1 MRIFLIFTLFVFV
14 MVADAQSGRSTGT
27 PEIVTT
33 ASVKQLFDETN
44 SYTRSK
50 FIEYADKK
58 LPYSE
63 RLQEQT
69 RKEQKQLAAKNAAI
83 AAARQE
89 PSGEDLYFTG
99 LLYWVADNLDGTAT
113 WLERYVV
120 STDPSAEKLQTARS
134 LISVVAAK
142 QGRFEQAEK
151 ALSDYLAGPSVKSGE
166 RLRMENELAKA
177 YQSAA
182 QFQKMAPHAEAAYNT
197 AGSMLKEAATRSRG
211 LDEILDSGMLVF
223 EAYAGSSDIPK
234 ADAALDEL
242 RRRAKELESPS
253 FYYYA
258 VDRKITYMIST
269 GRKSSALELY
279 LEALISSAKDFTAK
293 TAQAD
298 VFARL
303 KRREKQYKMLGEP
316 VPELLNV
323 DQWLPG
329 KPRTMADLK
338 GKVVLLDFWATW
350 CGPCIEAFPSLRE
363 WQQDF
368 AKDGFEILGVTRYYG
383 MQIGAK
389 DPPAEIAILKA
400 FRTKYDLKYDFVVA
414 GDQSVQLQFGAM
426 ALPTAVLVDRKG
438 IIRYIETGTNSSR
451 LEEIRAMIFKL
462 MAEK

>member
-182 QFQKMAPHAEAAYNT
+182 QFQKMAPHAEAA
-197 AGSMLKEAATRSRG
+197 
-211 LDEILDSGMLVF
+211 
-223 EAYAGSSDIPK
+223 
-234 ADAALDEL
+234 
-242 RRRAKELESPS
+242 
-253 FYYYA
+253 
-258 VDRKITYMIST
+258 
-269 GRKSSALELY
+269 
-279 LEALISSAKDFTAK
+279 
-293 TAQAD
+293 
-298 VFARL
+298 
-303 KRREKQYKMLGEP
+303 
-316 VPELLNV
+316 
-323 DQWLPG
+323 
-329 KPRTMADLK
+329 
-338 GKVVLLDFWATW
+338 
-350 CGPCIEAFPSLRE
+350 
-363 WQQDF
+363 
-368 AKDGFEILGVTRYYG
+368 
-383 MQIGAK
+383 
-389 DPPAEIAILKA
+389 
-400 FRTKYDLKYDFVVA
+400 
-414 GDQSVQLQFGAM
+414 
-426 ALPTAVLVDRKG
+426 
-438 IIRYIETGTNSSR
+438 
-451 LEEIRAMIFKL
+451 
-462 MAEK
+462 